1 MAWLSRLRFRV
12 RTLTGRGALEAQLDE
27 EMQFHLEMQAAAYVR
42 TGMSPLAAHA
52 LARREFGSVAQHKDD
67 YRDRWGARRL
77 ESLFQDVRA
86 GVREVL
92 GQPTSSL
99 AIVLAIALGVGVS
112 TSVFAVLHGVL
123 LQPPPYAAPERLVRL
138 QVEAG
143 QGERLFSAVE
153 VRDLRAESASLESLA
168 EFHYMYFILLDGKE
182 PRRVSA
188 GVVSA
193 NFFDVIGVEPMA
205 GRNLRASDDVEGA
218 PGVIVVSH
226 RFWKNELG
234 GGSDVVGRVF
244 RMNDRE
250 HTVVG
255 VLPPLPNFPEE
266 ADIYLPTSACPLRA
280 SLAGEHDRS
289 MHLVSVLGRVAPGH
303 SAPADTLR
311 ADLADAAARIGER
324 FPDGYARRGGFS
336 LTAIPVTDDLVSRF
350 RPTLLALLASA
361 AFLLLSLCSSV
372 GALLTARA
380 LPRRPA
386 IALRVALGAWRGR
399 LFQQFAVEAL
409 LLTAAGAAIGLLLA
423 AGTLPW
429 LIDLASRYTSRASEI
444 RLTPQAVTFAAA
456 VSLVIAA
463 VCGAVVVAL
472 VPRVARP
479 DLLNA
484 RVDMPRLASFRL
496 IVVLQLAVS
505 FALLSGAVLTMRSL
519 RNLARVETGFHSGDV
534 VTMRVSTD
542 FIKHESADARR
553 DLFDRLLRAVREVP
567 GVTAA
572 AMSGAMPFIGD
583 GHFARALVEVRG
595 PAGSRALQAPI
606 AVQVVSRDY
615 FRTVGIDLIAGHGFG
630 AVPAEGRVALVN
642 DAMARTYWGGAAPLG
657 DQVRLDG
664 GDWATIIGVVADSR
678 QRLDVAPS
686 PEVFVPLDQMPP
698 VQSRVLVRANVPPEV
713 LFRAVRDAFQRA
725 EPTQPVDSLL
735 TLDQARAMSM
745 APARVMALLI
755 ALFATIAVTISL
767 AGVAGVVNASVNA
780 RVRELGVQMALGAT
794 RGRVLRSVLGQAM
807 RLAAPGLA
815 LGLVLAFVLAR
826 ALRGLLFGIQPHD
839 AATFAMVAVAL
850 VLVTLAACLVPA
862 RRAALVDPNVAIRVG

>member
-1 MAWLSRLRFRV
+1 MALLSRLRFRV
-12 RTLTGRGALEAQLDE
+12 RTLTGRGALESQLDE
-27 EMQFHLEMQAAAYVR
+27 EMRFHLEMQAAAYVR

-77 ESLFQDVRA
+77 ESLVEDVRA

-123 LQPPPYAAPERLVRL
+123 LQPPPYAEPDRLVRL
-138 QVEAG
+138 QAEAD

-168 EFHYMYFILLDGKE
+168 EFHYMYFILLDGQE

-193 NFFDVIGVEPMA
+193 NFFDVIGVEPVA
-205 GRNLRASDDVEGA
+205 GRSLRAADDVAGA
-218 PGVIVVSH
+218 PGVIVVSY

-234 GGSDVVGRVF
+234 GRSDVVGRMF

-280 SLAGEHDRS
+280 SVAGEQDRA
-289 MHLVSVLGRVAPGH
+289 MHLVSALGRVATGY
-303 SAPADTLR
+303 STPAEAVR
-311 ADLADAAARIGER
+311 ADLAGAAVRIGER
-324 FPDGYARRGGFS
+324 FRDGYERRGGFS

-361 AFLLLSLCSSV
+361 TFLLLSLCSSV

-386 IALRVALGAWRGR
+386 IALRSALGAWHGR

-409 LLTAAGAAIGLLLA
+409 LLTAAGAALGLLLA

-444 RLTPQAVTFAAA
+444 RLTTQAVGFAAA
-456 VSLVIAA
+456 VSVLIAA
-463 VCGAVVVAL
+463 VCGLVVVAL

-484 RVDMPRLASFRL
+484 RVDMPRLAPFRL
-496 IVVLQLAVS
+496 VVVLQIAVS
-505 FALLSGAVLTMRSL
+505 FALLSGATLTLRSL
-519 RNLARVETGFHSGDV
+519 RNLARVETGYHTGDV

-542 FIKHESADARR
+542 FIKYESADARR
-553 DLFDRLLRAVREVP
+553 ELFNRLLRAVREVP

-572 AMSGAMPFIGD
+572 AISGAMPFVD
-583 GHFARALVEVRG
+583 EGHFARALVEVREPVG
-595 PAGSRALQAPI
+595 ARVLQAPI
-606 AVQVVSRDY
+606 AVQVVSQDY
-615 FRTVGIDLIAGHGFG
+615 FRTVGIDVVAGNSFNTV
-630 AVPAEGRVALVN
+630 AAAGRVAVVN
-642 DAMARTYWGGAAPLG
+642 EAMARTYWAGSTPLG
-657 DQVRLDG
+657 EQVRLDG
-664 GDWATIIGVVADSR
+664 GEWATVVGVVADSR
-678 QRLDVAPS
+678 QRLDASPS
-686 PEVFVPLDQMPP
+686 PEVFVPIDQLPP
-698 VQSRVLVRANVPPEV
+698 VQPRVLVRAD
-713 LFRAVRDAFQRA
+713 LAAGGAVRLPF
-725 EPTQPVDSLL
+725 
-735 TLDQARAMSM
+735 AR
-745 APARVMALLI
+745 
-755 ALFATIAVTISL
+755 
-767 AGVAGVVNASVNA
+767 
-780 RVRELGVQMALGAT
+780 
-794 RGRVLRSVLGQAM
+794 RS
-807 RLAAPGLA
+807 AAPS
-815 LGLVLAFVLAR
+815 R
-826 ALRGLLFGIQPHD
+826 RSQS
-839 AATFAMVAVAL
+839 T
-850 VLVTLAACLVPA
+850 AC
-862 RRAALVDPNVAIRVG
+862 